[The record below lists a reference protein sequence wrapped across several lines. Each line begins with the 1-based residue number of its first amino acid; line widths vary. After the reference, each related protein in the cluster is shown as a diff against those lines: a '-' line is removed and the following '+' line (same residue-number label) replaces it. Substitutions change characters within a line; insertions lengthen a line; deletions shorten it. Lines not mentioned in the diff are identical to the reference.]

1 MTIFEKYKRIYDFL
15 EKSGEVRWIEIVNA
29 FDKNKKILDG
39 DFMSRPTT
47 TRMINR
53 GYNMGKFHR
62 NEIYRKLGKN
72 TKYKVMSIN
81 DLEERIEFFNMK
93 IEEIKNLREDCD
105 KKIEE
110 KGLMRKIVNEIDDK
124 YLRKV
129 VKMIVNLQKMIDSLE
144 KSVKNT
150 QGGDGEKCSS
160 QMKELENERKM
171 FKKLQENIE
180 IKIKKKKWFKF
191 QNEEEEYLLNE
202 MVDAEEKL
210 KELLLDKE

>member
-15 EKSGEVRWIEIVNA
+15 EKSGEMRWIEIVNA

-110 KGLMRKIVNEIDDK
+110 KGLMRKIENEI
-124 YLRKV
+124 
-129 VKMIVNLQKMIDSLE
+129 
-144 KSVKNT
+144 
-150 QGGDGEKCSS
+150 
-160 QMKELENERKM
+160 
-171 FKKLQENIE
+171 
-180 IKIKKKKWFKF
+180 
-191 QNEEEEYLLNE
+191 EYLIENNS
-202 MVDAEEKL
+202 DYKSN
-210 KELLLDKE
+210 